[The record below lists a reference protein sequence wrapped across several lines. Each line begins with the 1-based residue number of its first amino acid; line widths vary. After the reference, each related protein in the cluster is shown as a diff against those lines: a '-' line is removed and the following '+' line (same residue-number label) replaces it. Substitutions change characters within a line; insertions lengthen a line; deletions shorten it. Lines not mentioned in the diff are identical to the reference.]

1 MMSAWIMIGLLLPSY
16 NDVMQQEQTLTCH
29 QEAKASMSLE
39 LGGEDGAV
47 LKLSG
52 LEHPQH
58 LKRWI
63 AQDEPDHSLVAFT
76 LYEQLLGAPMTTQ
89 QDLKRPKNSALRP
102 VVASAVI
109 AGAVALMLEL
119 SLGSSCEQPESPQSL
134 TLAPPVEV
142 EPAEGCLICEVDPSW
157 FDAQDPVT
165 ANPWQQR
172 MAQQEVY
179 YNQAQASQPGAGFG
193 PQGTGVIGA
202 DQTSRHV
209 VRSSASAGA
218 GLDRA
223 SAPSPS
229 VRPIQGPSRN
239 STWRAR

>member
-1 MMSAWIMIGLLLPSY
+1 MMSVWIMIGLLLPSY
-16 NDVMQQEQTLTCH
+16 DDVMQQEQTCD
-29 QEAKASMSLE
+29 QETKASIRLE

-63 AQDEPDHSLVAFT
+63 AQEEPDASLAAFT
-76 LYEQLLGAPMTTQ
+76 LYEQLRGAPMTTQ
-89 QDLKRPKNSALRP
+89 QDLKCPKSSALRP

-119 SLGSSCEQPESPQSL
+119 SLGSSCEQPETQQGL
-134 TLAPPVEV
+134 TLAPPAEV
-142 EPAEGCLICEVDPSW
+142 APAERCLICEVDPTW

-172 MAQQEVY
+172 MAQ
-179 YNQAQASQPGAGFG
+179 
-193 PQGTGVIGA
+193 
-202 DQTSRHV
+202 
-209 VRSSASAGA
+209 
-218 GLDRA
+218 
-223 SAPSPS
+223 
-229 VRPIQGPSRN
+229 
-239 STWRAR
+239 

>member
-1 MMSAWIMIGLLLPSY
+1 MMSALMMIALLLPSY
-16 NDVMQQEQTLTCH
+16 DDVRQQEQTCG
-29 QEAKASMSLE
+29 QETKATMSLE

-58 LKRWI
+58 LKRWLT
-63 AQDEPDHSLVAFT
+63 QEEPYTSPLTFT
-76 LYEQLLGAPMTTQ
+76 LYQQLVGAPVTTPQ
-89 QDLKRPKNSALRP
+89 EGQRPKNSALRP

-119 SLGSSCEQPESPQSL
+119 SLGSSCEAPEPQAQA
-134 TLAPPVEV
+134 LAPIAPPEDVEPVER
-142 EPAEGCLICEVDPSW
+142 CLICAVDPSW

-165 ANPWQQR
+165 TNPWQQR
-172 MAQQEVY
+172 MAQQELY
-179 YNQAQASQPGAGFG
+179 YNQAQAAQAGAGFG

-202 DQTSRHV
+202 DQASRHV
-209 VRSSASAGA
+209 VRSRAGA
-218 GLDRA
+218 GTSLDRA

-229 VRPIQGPSRN
+229 VRPVQGPARN